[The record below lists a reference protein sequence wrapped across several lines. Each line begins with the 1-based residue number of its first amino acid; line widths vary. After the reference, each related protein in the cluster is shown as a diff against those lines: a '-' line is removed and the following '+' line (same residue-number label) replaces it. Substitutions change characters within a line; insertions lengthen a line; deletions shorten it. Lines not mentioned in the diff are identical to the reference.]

1 MIGLQ
6 VHPETVISCLI
17 DGAEAL
23 SKLPSKL
30 YRPQSRVP
38 SPEGAL
44 PTLHLARDVLIQP
57 LSIGLFIY
65 LAEPAWNAS
74 TYFIHSASEHTVVD
88 QIRAFGTPIH
98 TPQRSIHYPAVFC
111 WTSVESYLRTI
122 SVSVDRKFSHVKEL
136 WLTMDYPFLCANRT
150 SKSWPIPKY
159 PKCVKFCEHFN
170 LKYTNYHIN
179 SSLSMKLNLST
190 SKFN

>member
-1 MIGLQ
+1 MACPWCLIGIQVVFL

-38 SPEGAL
+38 SPKGAL
-44 PTLHLARDVLIQP
+44 PTLHFARDVLIQP

-74 TYFIHSASEHTVVD
+74 TYFIHSACEHTVVD
-88 QIRAFGTPIH
+88 QIRALVGTPIH

-136 WLTMDYPFLCANRT
+136 
-150 SKSWPIPKY
+150 
-159 PKCVKFCEHFN
+159 
-170 LKYTNYHIN
+170 
-179 SSLSMKLNLST
+179 
-190 SKFN
+190 